1 MVHAVRIKDGAASY
15 CNHWVRTH
23 KLAEEQRAK
32 LPIYAKVRLG
42 RVYCCCALLLAASSL
57 SGSGRSYPGTLI
69 YVCEVMGGGWSF
81 AFTLIP
87 RTGVQGHTNSL
98 QRTHMGCL
106 TWTVRA
112 QVL

>member
-1 MVHAVRIKDGAASY
+1 MSVDMVVDAAG
-15 CNHWVRTH
+15 CQ
-23 KLAEEQRAK
+23 E
-32 LPIYAKVRLG
+32 
-42 RVYCCCALLLAASSL
+42 AA
-57 SGSGRSYPGTLI
+57 GEDFTI
-69 YVCEVMGGGWSF
+69 ICEVMGGGWSF

-98 QRTHMGCL
+98 HRTHMGCL

>member
-1 MVHAVRIKDGAASY
+1 VAAPAAAWWPQPTR
-15 CNHWVRTH
+15 CWI
-23 KLAEEQRAK
+23 
-32 LPIYAKVRLG
+32 LPVEWHL
-42 RVYCCCALLLAASSL
+42 
-57 SGSGRSYPGTLI
+57 

-98 QRTHMGCL
+98 HRTHMGCL

>member
-1 MVHAVRIKDGAASY
+1 MQHAGPTNVRGGI
-15 CNHWVRTH
+15 
-23 KLAEEQRAK
+23 
-32 LPIYAKVRLG
+32 I
-42 RVYCCCALLLAASSL
+42 
-57 SGSGRSYPGTLI
+57 
-69 YVCEVMGGGWSF
+69 CEVMGGGWSF

-98 QRTHMGCL
+98 HRTHMGCL